1 MRIKTSFE
9 QEKILMETLTIQLP
23 EVLVRDAKEAAEKLG
38 MSLNRFMMQ
47 AIFIRV
53 QELPTKREPI
63 VFDKERFY
71 RDNKW
76 VDENYQRLCEEY
88 PSQWIYVYDQ
98 KVCGA
103 DPDGARAERLARAE
117 IGDVRRL
124 GAISLFM
131 GGRFVRRK

>member
-1 MRIKTSFE
+1 
-9 QEKILMETLTIQLP
+9 METLTIKLP

-63 VFDKERFY
+63 VFDKERFH

-76 VDENYQRLCEEY
+76 IDENYQEICEQY
-88 PSQWIYVYDQ
+88 PNQWFYVYDQ

-103 DPDGARAERLARAE
+103 DRDMARAERLARAARAE
-117 IGDVRRL
+117 IGDVHRL
-124 GAISLFM
+124 GAVALFI
-131 GGRFVRRK
+131 GGDHAFF

>member
-1 MRIKTSFE
+1 
-9 QEKILMETLTIQLP
+9 METLTIQLP

-38 MSLNRFMMQ
+38 LSLNRFMMQ

-63 VFDKERFY
+63 VFDKERFQ

-76 VDENYQRLCEEY
+76 IDDNYQQLSEEY
-88 PSQWIYVYDQ
+88 QNQWIYVYDQ

-103 DPDGARAERLARAE
+103 DRDGARAERLARAE

-124 GAISLFM
+124 GAISLFI
-131 GGRFVRRK
+131 GGDHAFF

>member
-1 MRIKTSFE
+1 
-9 QEKILMETLTIQLP
+9 METLTIQLP

-38 MSLNRFMMQ
+38 ISLNRFMMQ

-63 VFDKERFY
+63 VFDNERFQ

-76 VDENYQRLCEEY
+76 IDENYQEICEQY
-88 PSQWIYVYDQ
+88 PNQWSYVYDQ

-103 DPDGARAERLARAE
+103 DRDMARAERQARAE
-117 IGDVRRL
+117 IGDVHRL
-124 GAISLFM
+124 GAVALFI
-131 GGRFVRRK
+131 GGDHAFF

>member
-1 MRIKTSFE
+1 
-9 QEKILMETLTIQLP
+9 METLTIKLP

-63 VFDKERFY
+63 VFDKERFA

-76 VDENYQRLCEEY
+76 VTEHYQMLSEQY
-88 PSQWIYVYDQ
+88 PNKWIYVYDQ

-103 DPDGARAERLARAE
+103 DRDKARAERQARAE

-124 GAISLFM
+124 GAVAWFM
-131 GGRFVRRK
+131 GGDHAFF